1 MNNFYDNSLPIL
13 NEDKRNSCDGLI
25 TEQECE
31 KALKEMKKK
40 KSPGSDCIHVTTEF
54 YKLFWKE
61 IKEYYLKSIKF
72 SFQNKEL
79 TELQKQGI
87 ITLLPKTGKDI
98 SVLENWR
105 PISLLNVDYKIATKV
120 IANRMKNVL
129 PKLIH
134 ESQTGFM
141 KGRYIGKNIRL
152 ILETLEYAEDQNLP
166 GILFF
171 SDFEKAFDSI
181 NHDYMFK
188 CLRHCNFSDDLINW
202 VKLFYKDAKSC
213 VASNGHHS
221 DFFFSC
227 KKRGTTR
234 LLFISLPIYNMHWT
248 TLEWSY
254 KESRYQWYKYKRQR
268 I

>member
-1 MNNFYDNSLPIL
+1 MKNYIRKKNRQGRGLIFFDNSLAEL
-13 NEDKRNSCDGLI
+13 NEDERNSCGGLI

-31 KALKEMKKK
+31 KALKEMKNQKC
-40 KSPGSDCIHVTTEF
+40 PGSDGITAEF
-54 YKLFWKE
+54 NILFWKK
-61 IKEYYLKSIKF
+61 IKEYYLKSIIF

-79 TELQKQGI
+79 TELQKQG

-105 PISLLNVDYKIATKV
+105 PISLLNVDYKKATK
-120 IANRMKNVL
+120 ANRMKNVL

-141 KGRYIGKNIRL
+141 KGRYIGENIRL
-152 ILETLEYAEDQNLP
+152 ILETLEYADDQNLP

-188 CLRHCNFSDDLINW
+188 CLRHFNFSDDLINW
-202 VKLFYKDAKSC
+202 VKLVYKDAKSC
-213 VASNGHHS
+213 VANNGHHS
-221 DFFFSC
+221 DLFHVR
-227 KKRGTTR
+227 RGVR
-234 LLFISLPIYNMHWT
+234 LGCPLPLYLFIICIELLSNEVIKKISMV
-248 TLEWSY
+248 
-254 KESRYQWYKYKRQR
+254 
-268 I
+268 

>member
-1 MNNFYDNSLPIL
+1 
-13 NEDKRNSCDGLI
+13 
-25 TEQECE
+25 
-31 KALKEMKKK
+31 MKNQK
-40 KSPGSDCIHVTTEF
+40 KSRFRWHNNRILQIILERNKGI
-54 YKLFWKE
+54 LFE
-61 IKEYYLKSIKF
+61 IGQF
-72 SFQNKEL
+72 FFAEL

-87 ITLLPKTGKDI
+87 INLLPKTGKDI

-141 KGRYIGKNIRL
+141 KGRYIGENIRL
-152 ILETLEYAEDQNLP
+152 ILETLEYADDQNLP

-171 SDFEKAFDSI
+171 SDFEKVFDSI

-188 CLRHCNFSDDLINW
+188 CLRHFNFSDDLINW
-202 VKLFYKDAKSC
+202 VKLFYKDAKKLRCQQRTSLR
-213 VASNGHHS
+213 
-221 DFFFSC
+221 FFSC

-234 LLFISLPIYNMHWT
+234 LPFISLPIYNMH
-248 TLEWSY
+248 
-254 KESRYQWYKYKRQR
+254 
-268 I
+268 